1 MIRCVFVFPWY
12 EWGMGFKKN
21 MKGQPPPVQAPK
33 VETVSAGESE
43 HAAKRS
49 LLEEQRR
56 RRGRVLILL
65 ASEVERQYG
74 GAASGKRETLG

>member
-21 MKGQPPPVQAPK
+21 MKGEAPPVQAPK

-49 LLEEQRR
+49 LLEQRR
-56 RRGRVLILL
+56 RRGRASTLL
-65 ASEVERQYG
+65 ASEVERQHG

>member
-1 MIRCVFVFPWY
+1 
-12 EWGMGFKKN
+12 MGFKKN
-21 MKGQPPPVQAPK
+21 MKGEAPPVQAPK

-56 RRGRVLILL
+56 RPAVFKALFEYRKVIL
-65 ASEVERQYG
+65 AHRCMNPACG
-74 GAASGKRETLG
+74 

>member
-21 MKGQPPPVQAPK
+21 MKGEAPPVQAPK

-43 HAAKRS
+43 HAAKRIGQS
-49 LLEEQRR
+49 HGTDPSEG
-56 RRGRVLILL
+56 RRGPAYPL
-65 ASEVERQYG
+65 AS
-74 GAASGKRETLG
+74 GA